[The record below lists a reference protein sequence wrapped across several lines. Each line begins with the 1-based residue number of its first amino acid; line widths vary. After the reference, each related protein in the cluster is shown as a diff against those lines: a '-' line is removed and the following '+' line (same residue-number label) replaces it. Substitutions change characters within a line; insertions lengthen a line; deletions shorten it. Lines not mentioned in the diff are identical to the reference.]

1 MTTPFGLRFTKEA
14 LECLELLKAQ
24 KQHAGRL
31 RKVLN
36 ALARLQENPRHPG
49 LQSHK
54 YTSLKG
60 AAGETVGT
68 LTLRTT
74 RPRPGGSTGTTVR
87 ARPRSLSSPSARIP
101 SRRLRDQRQRRE
113 QAAMVT
119 EPTLLTCLWETRRA
133 SGRRQC
139 QGGYTNR
146 IEPAKA
152 VMVSATRRWTA
163 ADRRSATARKAGCC
177 GLRSWV
183 SVICRSLSSLA
194 SADEQESDK
203 PIGTA

>member
-60 AAGETVGT
+60 AAGEAVWDSYVENNT
-68 LTLRTT
+68 
-74 RPRPGGSTGTTVR
+74 
-87 ARPRSLSSPSARIP
+87 PSAWRIYWHYGP
-101 SRRLRDQRQRRE
+101 GEAQITI
-113 QAAMVT
+113 VT
-119 EPTLLTCLWETRRA
+119 ISPH
-133 SGRRQC
+133 
-139 QGGYTNR
+139 
-146 IEPAKA
+146 P
-152 VMVSATRRWTA
+152 
-163 ADRRSATARKAGCC
+163 
-177 GLRSWV
+177 
-183 SVICRSLSSLA
+183 
-194 SADEQESDK
+194 
-203 PIGTA
+203 